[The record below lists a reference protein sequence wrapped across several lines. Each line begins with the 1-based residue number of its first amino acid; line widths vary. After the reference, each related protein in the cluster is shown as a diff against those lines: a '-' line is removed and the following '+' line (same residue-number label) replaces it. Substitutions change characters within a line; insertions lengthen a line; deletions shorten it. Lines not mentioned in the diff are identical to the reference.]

1 MITDEVEV
9 LRIARRTNSRM
20 TQRPFIINNKVALNL
35 TYIINQAIFTI
46 LFIPL
51 LLSVILCIS

>member
-9 LRIARRTNSRM
+9 LRIARTNSRM

-51 LLSVILCIS
+51 LLSLILCIS